1 RYPRTGICEREPQ
14 LRFDGMR
21 DHGARCCRAC
31 HLLHRLRGSRAV
43 DGSAGVARCG
53 VLLACVV
60 GDLTQPVVAVGA
72 RRMRPGI
79 ASGAIW
85 KVEPWEYCVRFLF
98 GGAVTLG
105 TGIIAHA
112 WGPEIGGLFLA
123 FPAILP
129 ASLTLVKRHD
139 GCPPV
144 IAGARGA
151 CLGAVAL

>member
-1 RYPRTGICEREPQ
+1 
-14 LRFDGMR
+14 
-21 DHGARCCRAC
+21 
-31 HLLHRLRGSRAV
+31 
-43 DGSAGVARCG
+43 
-53 VLLACVV
+53 
-60 GDLTQPVVAVGA
+60 
-72 RRMRPGI
+72 MRPGI
-79 ASGAIW
+79 SSRAIW

-144 IAGARGA
+144 VAGSRGA
-151 CLGAVAL
+151 CLGAVGLLGFALVASALARNACPAALTLATATAAWAAIAVTLWGLCFGASEARTRRHSELTS